1 MIDYDHIQDYCN
13 QKEEPLDHNK
23 LKKDSMASS
32 LMKLDGLIRDYM
44 LRLDQSVLGIK
55 TFEETDKQD
64 LDLKIKDLQS
74 YIVDNSSWTKE
85 ALDYRILQLH
95 FK

>member
-13 QKEEPLDHNK
+13 QKGEPLDHNK

-32 LMKLDGLIRDYM
+32 LKELDELIRDYM
-44 LRLDQSVLGIK
+44 LRLDQSFLGIK

-64 LDLKIKDLQS
+64 LDSQIKELKSCI
-74 YIVDNSSWTKE
+74 INNSSWTE
-85 ALDYRILQLH
+85 QTLDYRILQTH